1 MREDL
6 MVSAGGWWVRKWQTR
21 LDETGGDYI
30 SVAKQLRKQGVPLEV
45 ALMLLCG
52 RGVK

>member
-6 MVSAGGWWVRKWQTR
+6 MLSAGRWLVAKWRTR
-21 LDETGGDYI
+21 LQETGGDFL

-52 RGVK
+52 RGVE